1 MIQDGMRIGQ
11 LAAALGTT
19 TKTLRFY
26 ERIGLLRQAARS
38 DSGYRLYDRAAMD
51 RARLVIGLRRL
62 ELSIDEL
69 QDLLRDDG
77 KMTTRQRLLTLMD
90 EKLREMFLQL
100 GILQGRCDDLAARH
114 EALLSTPRDRPA
126 DCICDAMLRTCTC
139 AQAAPASNNKP
150 EKSRLRR

>member
-1 MIQDGMRIGQ
+1 MTQDGMRIGQ